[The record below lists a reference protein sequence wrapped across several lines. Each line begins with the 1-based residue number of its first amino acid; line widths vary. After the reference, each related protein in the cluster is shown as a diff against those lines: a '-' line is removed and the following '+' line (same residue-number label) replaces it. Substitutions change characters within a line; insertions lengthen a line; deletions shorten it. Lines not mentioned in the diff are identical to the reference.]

1 MWKMLAFQPQLVTRK
16 LLEAKNA
23 PQIAIVYKKA
33 ELVIQHHLY
42 TKTYDK
48 ENLLLWKKLIRR
60 DNSSKM

>member
-23 PQIAIVYKKA
+23 PQMAMVYKKA

-42 TKTYDK
+42 TKTCDK
-48 ENLLLWKKLIRR
+48 ENLLFWKNK
-60 DNSSKM
+60 